1 MTDTF
6 TLNFYPIFKMICILF
21 AIVGAYSTINNFMH
35 LLARFGKDKLDNK
48 KDIHAK
54 DCDTDIVQDLI
65 QKFPLVSRDFMNK
78 NTVEQNIENNQEIHE
93 INKKLLAIQK
103 DLDEIR
109 RIQNGGLWYTY
120 NHNNINIECN
130 GRGFR

>member
-54 DCDTDIVQDLI
+54 DCDTDVMQDLI
-65 QKFPLVSRDFMNK
+65 QTQIKYPDVKQEFIILPEK
-78 NTVEQNIENNQEIHE
+78 EQNIENNQEIHE
-93 INKKLLAIQK
+93 INKKLEVLQRDI
-103 DLDEIR
+103 DEIR
-109 RIQNGGLWYTY
+109 RIQRGGL
-120 NHNNINIECN
+120 
-130 GRGFR
+130 

>member
-1 MTDTF
+1 METYTIN
-6 TLNFYPIFKMICILF
+6 LYPIFKIFCILF
-21 AIVGAYSTINNFMH
+21 AIVGAFSTINNFMH

-65 QKFPLVSRDFMNK
+65 QKFPLVSKDFMNK

-93 INKKLLAIQK
+93 INIRLYDIEKSLEQ
-103 DLDEIR
+103 IR
-109 RIQNGGLWYTY
+109 RTQSGGL
-120 NHNNINIECN
+120 
-130 GRGFR
+130 

>member
-6 TLNFYPIFKMICILF
+6 TLNFYPIFKIICILF

-54 DCDTDIVQDLI
+54 DCDTDVMQDLI
-65 QKFPLVSRDFMNK
+65 QKYPDVQKEFMLLPER
-78 NTVEQNIENNQEIHE
+78 EQNIENNQEIQE
-93 INKKLLAIQK
+93 INEKFDYYETKLEKIEFLLSRLNIQQSMT
-103 DLDEIR
+103 LDEIKG
-109 RIQNGGLWYTY
+109 NK
-120 NHNNINIECN
+120 IEL
-130 GRGFR
+130 

>member
-1 MTDTF
+1 MDTHIIN
-6 TLNFYPIFKMICILF
+6 LYPLFKFIIILF
-21 AIVGAYSTINNFMH
+21 AIVGLFDAIKTIANLISRAF
-35 LLARFGKDKLDNK
+35 KDKLDNK
-48 KDIHAK
+48 KDIHTK
-54 DCDTDIVQDLI
+54 DCDTDVMQDLI
-65 QKFPLVSRDFMNK
+65 MKYPNVQKEFMLLPER
-78 NTVEQNIENNQEIHE
+78 EQNIENNQEIHE
-93 INKKLLAIQK
+93 INKKLLVIQK